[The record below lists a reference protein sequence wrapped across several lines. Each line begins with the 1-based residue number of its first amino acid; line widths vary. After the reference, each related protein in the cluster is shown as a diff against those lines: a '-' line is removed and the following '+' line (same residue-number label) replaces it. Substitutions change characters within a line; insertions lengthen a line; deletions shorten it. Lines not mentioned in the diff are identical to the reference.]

1 MVEAGSLDEQVIE
14 EPRAG
19 NPSNWVREPPDG
31 SAFIVRTP
39 TLIDDRQ
46 QIIARCLKGT
56 LA

>member
-1 MVEAGSLDEQVIE
+1 MARLVRARPQVIE

-46 QIIARCLKGT
+46 QIVARRLKGT